1 MINLSG
7 IQQSVYSALISAPN
21 TYPVYDAVPQGVV
34 KPYIVIG
41 EYTVQSDEDLQ
52 IITADATLTIHT
64 WSATA
69 GKAQTHTMLD
79 FVRGRLDNQLL
90 PGAWDCEEDFVEIM
104 EDPSSTASSR
114 LYHGIARY
122 RIRIDDGAV
131 IPPLGQF
138 DVEQFA

>member
-1 MINLSG
+1 MLNLWG
-7 IQQSVYSALISAPN
+7 IQQSVFSALTSAPA
-21 TYPVYDAVPQGVV
+21 TYAVYDAVPQGVA

-41 EYTVQSDEDLQ
+41 EYTEEPDEDLQ
-52 IITADATLTIHT
+52 IVTADATLMIHT
-64 WSATA
+64 WSQTA
-69 GKAQTHTMLD
+69 GKKQTHDMLD

-90 PGAWDCEEDFVEIM
+90 PGSWYSAEEFVEIM
-104 EDPSSTASSR
+104 EDVGSTATVR

-122 RIRIDDGAV
+122 RIRVDDGAV

>member
-1 MINLSG
+1 MISLWP
-7 IQQSVYSALISAPN
+7 IQQSLYSALTSAPA
-21 TYPVYDAVPQGVV
+21 TYNVYDSVPQAAA

-41 EYTVQSDEDLQ
+41 EATEEPDEDIQ
-52 IITADATLTIHT
+52 IITGDASINIHT
-64 WSATA
+64 WSQTA
-69 GKAQTHTMLD
+69 GKKQTHDMLE

-90 PGAWDCEEDFVEIM
+90 PGAWYCAEEFNEIM
-104 EDPSSTASSR
+104 EDIGSTAASR

>member
-1 MINLSG
+1 MISLWPV
-7 IQQSVYSALISAPN
+7 QQSVYSALISAPA
-21 TYPVYDAVPQGVV
+21 TYRVYDAVPQGVA

-41 EYTVQSDEDLQ
+41 EYTEESDEDLQ
-52 IITADATLTIHT
+52 IITGDASLNIHT

-69 GKAQTHTMLD
+69 GKKETHAMLE
-79 FVRGRLDNQLL
+79 FIRGRLDNQLL
-90 PGAWDCEEDFVEIM
+90 PGAWYCGEEFNEIM
-104 EDPSSTASSR
+104 EDEGSTTASR

-122 RIRIDDGAV
+122 RIRIDNGEV